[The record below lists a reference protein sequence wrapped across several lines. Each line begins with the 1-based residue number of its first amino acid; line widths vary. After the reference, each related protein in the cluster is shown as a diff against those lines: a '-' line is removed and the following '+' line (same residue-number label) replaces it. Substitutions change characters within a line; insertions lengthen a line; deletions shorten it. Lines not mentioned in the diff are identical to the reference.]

1 MGNRML
7 RNLSYRAELPAWI
20 RRGGRDQRKCREAT
34 LAERAGWLIK
44 FQQRI
49 FLEPGR
55 PPVCTRYGSF
65 AKFLERA
72 ATPPDPG
79 GESACLKNFD
89 FLCKVPVLRAS
100 SEFSILNER
109 KREDL

>member
-1 MGNRML
+1 MCEKYLYGSEGGAGNDRPYPYP
-7 RNLSYRAELPAWI
+7 RPKKY
-20 RRGGRDQRKCREAT
+20 CEAT